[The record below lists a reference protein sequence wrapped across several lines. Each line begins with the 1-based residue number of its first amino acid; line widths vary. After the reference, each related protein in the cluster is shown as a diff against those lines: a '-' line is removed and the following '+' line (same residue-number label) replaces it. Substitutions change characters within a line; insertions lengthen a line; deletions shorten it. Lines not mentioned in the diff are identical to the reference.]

1 MGHSAHR
8 LPNKNWAL
16 WTRGGTNDV
25 FIQKVG
31 SKEEIELPSK
41 LLRMLVASD
50 VISHRIS
57 ELEQIEDN
65 EALGLPGDT

>member
-1 MGHSAHR
+1 MGHSAHK
-8 LPNKNWAL
+8 LPNKDWRL

-25 FIQKVG
+25 YIQKEG
-31 SKEEIELPSK
+31 SKEKIEIPSK

-57 ELEQIEDN
+57 ELEQMKDN
-65 EALGLPGDT
+65 EALDLPD